1 MSVDIYTGHFH
12 SCQSQSII
20 SFDFLV
26 LDMFFWIPL
35 FIALLTV
42 KIMPSSKYMFS
53 VETVGPAPRT
63 ALCLDKAAA
72 VREVS
77 AEDED
82 VPQER
87 SHQVRHGD

>member
-1 MSVDIYTGHFH
+1 MSVAIYTGHFR

-53 VETVGPAPRT
+53 VETVDPAPRM
-63 ALCLDKAAA
+63 ALCLDKTAA

-87 SHQVRHGD
+87 SYQVRHGD